1 MKKRQLGNSS
11 LEIFPLAFGGN
22 VFGWTVD
29 EPTSFSLLDA
39 FLGIGGNLV
48 DTADY
53 YSRWHSGHIGGES
66 ETIIG
71 SWMKKRGNRDKVI
84 LATKVGSDMGLG
96 KKCLSKNYIIESV
109 EKSLKRLQT
118 DYIDLYQSH
127 FDDITT
133 PVGETL
139 EAYAELLKQGKVR
152 VIGAS
157 NFSRER
163 LLESL
168 SFSAQNDLPRYESF
182 QPEYN
187 LYSRETFEQEYVPI
201 CREFNV
207 GVISYFA
214 LASGFLTGKYRTDQD
229 TSKSVRG
236 GSMGKYMN
244 ERGMKII
251 NALDEVSEKYKTSVT
266 AVALTWVI
274 ARPTIIAPI
283 VSATSI
289 EQFGQIASAV
299 NLELD
304 APSIELLNH
313 ASSY

>member
-96 KKCLSKNYIIESV
+96 KKCLSKNYIIESI

-139 EAYAELLKQGKVR
+139 EAYAELVKQGKVR